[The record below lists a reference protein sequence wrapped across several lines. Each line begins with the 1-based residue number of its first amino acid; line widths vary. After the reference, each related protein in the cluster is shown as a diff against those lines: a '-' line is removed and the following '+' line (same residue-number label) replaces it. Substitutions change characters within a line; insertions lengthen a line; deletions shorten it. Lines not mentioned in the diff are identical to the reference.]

1 MLKTR
6 SGLPK
11 HCTWQTDKHGV
22 RRCRFRRRGV
32 SVYLPGIP
40 WGAEFMPAY
49 AAALELTET
58 GTAASSSK
66 GGGPGSIDALVRSYD
81 ELVLPLL
88 AEATRVTRR
97 GILARFCAEFG
108 RDLVVNFKHQHI
120 TAIIADKAKK
130 SGKHAA
136 NNQRKVLRHL
146 FKHAVRIGWRED
158 NPVVETESI
167 KAPSRGFHTW
177 TDEEFAIY
185 RARWPLGTQQRL
197 AMELALE
204 TTSRRADITKIGPQ
218 HIRGG
223 KLDLRHTKNNS
234 EAFIPI
240 SGELRAAIDAMGP
253 IKHLTF
259 LHTRKGAPRSPKA
272 LGGDFRQ
279 WCDAAGLPKHC
290 SLHGLRKGGARRL
303 AEAGASAKEIMSVT
317 GHKTLSE
324 VQRYVDA
331 ADNERLAEEAFAK
344 LSKRAKSNAQ

>member
-11 HCTWQTDKHGV
+11 HCTWQTDRHGV
-22 RRCRFRRRGV
+22 RRCRFRRGI

-40 WGAEFMPAY
+40 WSEPFMRAY

-58 GTAASSSK
+58 GTAASSPK

-108 RDLVVNFKHQHI
+108 RDLVVNFKRQHL

-130 SGKHAA
+130 SGKHSA
-136 NNQRKVLRHL
+136 NNLRKALRHL
-146 FKHAVRIGWRED
+146 FKHAVRIGWREG

-177 TDEEFAIY
+177 TDAEIAQY
-185 RARWPLGTQQRL
+185 RAHWPLGTQQRL

-204 TTSRRADITKIGPQ
+204 TTSRRADLTRIGPQ
-218 HIRGG
+218 RGCLVNLVG
-223 KLDLRHTKNNS
+223 YFEVCEVSDIGAN
-234 EAFIPI
+234 FI
-240 SGELRAAIDAMGP
+240 ELGWCGMWEVDWVIEVD
-253 IKHLTF
+253 
-259 LHTRKGAPRSPKA
+259 
-272 LGGDFRQ
+272 GDVVL
-279 WCDAAGLPKHC
+279 ATNLPW
-290 SLHGLRKGGARRL
+290 R
-303 AEAGASAKEIMSVT
+303 
-317 GHKTLSE
+317 
-324 VQRYVDA
+324 
-331 ADNERLAEEAFAK
+331 
-344 LSKRAKSNAQ
+344 